1 MRAPFPSTI
10 LYIEAFTFVTDC
22 SDCVLP
28 FANDDTLF
36 GVTGEVGEV
45 DEAPVP
51 FVGLGS

>member
-1 MRAPFPSTI
+1 MRTPFPSTI
-10 LYIEAFTFVTDC
+10 LYVEVFIFVTDC
-22 SDCVLP
+22 SDWVIP

-45 DEAPVP
+45 HEAPVT